1 MLVATE
7 KNKECTYFGF
17 HIVLC
22 DFVPEQVVQLSEEG
36 DVLDDRH
43 FSMCCGFEQ
52 EMMEHYG
59 DVKKLT
65 SSVLRKKRFN
75 RNRRHPSMQIDAVLT
90 STLRLLKDEELTNAV
105 SESRCRKRP
114 SSSPSSTS
122 TLKRK
127 KSRWD
132 VRTKEPR
139 VLEMDEELENMI
151 GMNKFFQRLNEAS
164 NKSVREDGE
173 LSTARKASVGDQEEG
188 SGPHT
193 SDQSVA
199 SSSP

>member
-1 MLVATE
+1 MISSQNSCRTFRRREV
-7 KNKECTYFGF
+7 F
-17 HIVLC
+17 
-22 DFVPEQVVQLSEEG
+22 
-36 DVLDDRH
+36 DDRH
-43 FSMCCGFEQ
+43 LSMCCGFEQ

-105 SESRCRKRP
+105 AESRCRKRP
-114 SSSPSSTS
+114 SSSPS

-139 VLEMDEELENMI
+139 GNEVDEELENMI

-164 NKSVREDGE
+164 DRSVREDSE
-173 LSTARKASVGDQEEG
+173 SSTVREAPVYDQEER
-188 SGPHT
+188 SGPHS

-199 SSSP
+199 SVST

>member
-1 MLVATE
+1 MVIIPFRVILSQCRLLNFQKKATSASIRFLE
-7 KNKECTYFGF
+7 
-17 HIVLC
+17 
-22 DFVPEQVVQLSEEG
+22 
-36 DVLDDRH
+36 
-43 FSMCCGFEQ
+43 MCCGVEQQ

-65 SSVLRKKRFN
+65 SSVLLKKRFN

-90 STLRLLKDEELTNAV
+90 STLRLLKDEELTNAI

-114 SSSPSSTS
+114 SSSPTPPS

-139 VLEMDEELENMI
+139 VQQMDEELENMI
-151 GMNKFFQRLNEAS
+151 GMNKFFQRLKEAS
-164 NKSVREDGE
+164 NNSICEGGEPSTVR
-173 LSTARKASVGDQEEG
+173 TAPVGDQEERL
-188 SGPHT
+188 GPHS
-193 SDQSVA
+193 SDLQSMA
-199 SSSP
+199 WCST